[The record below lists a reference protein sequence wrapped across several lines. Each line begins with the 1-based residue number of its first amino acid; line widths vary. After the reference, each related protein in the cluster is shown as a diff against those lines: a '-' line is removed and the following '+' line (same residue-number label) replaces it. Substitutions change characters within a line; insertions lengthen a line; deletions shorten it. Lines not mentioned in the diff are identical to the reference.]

1 MTEAADPAAVTM
13 REARREDVPRI
24 ATLIMHGA
32 PVQKHT
38 PEQIAAEAQDP
49 AYLRAFEAV
58 SANPYNTL
66 FVAELEGRVVGT
78 YQITLLPG
86 MAERGRVRAKIE
98 SVHVAPEYRGHGIG
112 AVMMRHALAFA
123 TGKGVGLVEL
133 TSNKARPDAHR
144 FYRNLGF
151 EQSHE
156 GFKKA
161 LSL

>member
-1 MTEAADPAAVTM
+1 MATSEASGIRM
-13 REARREDVPRI
+13 REAVAADVPRI

-32 PVQKHT
+32 PVQKRT
-38 PEQIAAEAQDP
+38 AEQILAEARDP
-49 AYLRAFEAV
+49 VYLKAFEAV

-66 FVAELEGRVVGT
+66 FVAEREGLVVGT

-98 SVHVAPEYRGHGIG
+98 SVHVAPEYRGRGIG

-123 TGKGVGLVEL
+123 AEKGVGLVEL
-133 TSNKARPDAHR
+133 TSNKARPEAHR
-144 FYRNLGF
+144 FYRSLGF

-161 LSL
+161 LPL